1 MTPIDLLKE
10 LKQFIEE
17 NTKDIILSVRPINNK
32 IIPEPSGKEKKKN
45 AKEQPKRR
53 AAEVHLMRLPNK
65 DAEINRIPYILLQ
78 FLTGADEQ
86 KEGQFSDSECK
97 IRIVV
102 ATYSEDGSAGSMDLL
117 NVITRIRVALLK
129 TGVIG
134 NKFTLRKPLEYAVYP
149 DETGTYYL
157 GEMITIWGLPPVE
170 QEVCPWENM
179 KGEFYDEKEINRRG

>member
-1 MTPIDLLKE
+1 MTPIVLLKE
-10 LKQFIEE
+10 LKQFIED
-17 NTKDIILSVRPINNK
+17 NTKNIILPVRPINNK
-32 IIPEPSGKEKKKN
+32 IIPEPSGKGKKN
-45 AKEQPKRR
+45 AEEQSKRR

-65 DAEINRIPYILLQ
+65 DAETNRIPYILLQ
-78 FLTGADEQ
+78 FLTGVDEQ
-86 KEGQFSDSECK
+86 KSGEASDSECK
-97 IRIVV
+97 IRIVI

-134 NKFTLRKPLEYAVYP
+134 DKFVLRKPLEYAVYP

-170 QEVCPWENM
+170 QEVCPWEDM
-179 KGEFYDEKEINRRG
+179 KGGFYDEKENNRHG

>member
-1 MTPIDLLKE
+1 MTPIVLLKE
-10 LKQFIEE
+10 LKQFIED
-17 NTKDIILSVRPINNK
+17 NTKDIILPVRPINNK
-32 IIPEPSGKEKKKN
+32 IIPEPSGKGKKN
-45 AKEQPKRR
+45 AGEQPKRR

-65 DAEINRIPYILLQ
+65 DAETNRIPYILLQ

-86 KEGQFSDSECK
+86 KSGEASDSECK
-97 IRIVV
+97 IRIVI

-134 NKFTLRKPLEYAVYP
+134 NKFVLRKPLEYAVYP

-170 QEVCPWENM
+170 QEVCPWEDM
-179 KGEFYDEKEINRRG
+179 KGGFYDEKENNRHG